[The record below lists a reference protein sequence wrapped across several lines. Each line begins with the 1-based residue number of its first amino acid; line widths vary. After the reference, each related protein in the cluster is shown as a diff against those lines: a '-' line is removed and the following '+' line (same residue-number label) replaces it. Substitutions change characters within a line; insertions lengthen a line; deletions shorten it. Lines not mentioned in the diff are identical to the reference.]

1 MIGDKSGVKAHAG
14 SRRPKRTASGQAI
27 RVVGATKARPLA
39 AQVNRGADRMSPL
52 STHES
57 AVIALASSGLA
68 TKEIAALL
76 GISINTV
83 KYHLTNIYRKLG
95 VRSRVDA
102 LNAYHRLLQGSPNA
116 SVRTILELGTKLA
129 AQIASQFIPQSRAA
143 YFRIEGGMVIPLI
156 EVDSVKAPGAHSF
169 PLAENH
175 HFAEIVSTRRP
186 RIGRVASK
194 PLGPNARVSAAKIGV
209 ITGAGVPIVV
219 GEKVHGVLAIGARG
233 SDLPDVVFRRL
244 IDLGQLVEIALANPS
259 FGEVLPRLKR

>member
-1 MIGDKSGVKAHAG
+1 MNGDKSGVTAHAG
-14 SRRPKRTASGQAI
+14 SPRPKRTRSDQAI
-27 RVVGATKARPLA
+27 RVGGATKARPL
-39 AQVNRGADRMSPL
+39 VGEVIRGADRIAPL
-52 STHES
+52 STLES
-57 AVIALASSGLA
+57 AVVALASSGFV
-68 TKEIAALL
+68 TKEIAAHL

-95 VRSRVDA
+95 VKSRVDA
-102 LNAYHRLLQGSPNA
+102 LNAYHRLLQGSPSA

-129 AQIASQFIPQSRAA
+129 AQIASQSMPQSRAA
-143 YFRIEGGMVIPLI
+143 YFRIDGGMVIPLF

-186 RIGRVASK
+186 RIGRVANK

-209 ITGAGVPIVV
+209 TAGAGVPIVI

-233 SDLPDVVFRRL
+233 SDLPDIVFRRL
-244 IDLGQLVEIALANPS
+244 VDLGQLVELALANPT
-259 FGEVLPRLKR
+259 FKEVLRRLNH